1 MTEILV
7 KNWYLFLG
15 FMLAG
20 AILILSIQ
28 QKCKDLIKIFQDKAP
43 LIKKYWLLVIPF
55 ALLSISAYILTI
67 KLSSSQDINKNI
79 SLLNQA
85 TTLIFAIFAGYLAFQ
100 QLIEYRKDKLKEQ
113 ASIYFK
119 QPSYLRAIQYYE
131 EAYRID
137 PKDFSLL
144 SELLEVYL
152 CAEDFKKF
160 DEKIPQLE
168 RLVVENYEKSIVAYL
183 KICKNLFNQDLRSTR
198 SELKTY
204 LNLVKDNL
212 EVLPQFRF
220 WDFSD
225 IRKSVAYKNLEGDI
239 KGICDNFL
247 AYLNKAL
254 DEEKKK
260 RFEVGDYILKEG
272 AKKE

>member
-1 MTEILV
+1 MTEVIV

-20 AILILSIQ
+20 AMLALGTQ
-28 QKCKDLIKIFQDKAP
+28 QRCKNLIKIFQGKAP
-43 LIKKYWLLVIPF
+43 LIKKNWLLVVPF
-55 ALLSISAYILTI
+55 AILSVVAYILTI
-67 KLSSSQDINKNI
+67 KLSPSQSLNNNI

-100 QLIEYRKDKLKEQ
+100 QLVEYRKDKLKEQ

-183 KICKNLFNQDLRSTR
+183 KICKNLFNQDLKSTR
-198 SELKTY
+198 SELKAY
-204 LNLVKDNL
+204 LDLVKNNS

-225 IRKSVAYKNLEGDI
+225 IRKSAAYKKLEGDI
-239 KGICDNFL
+239 KVICDNFL
-247 AYLNKAL
+247 TYLNKAL
-254 DEEKKK
+254 DDEKKNKFENKNYLLKDEEKK
-260 RFEVGDYILKEG
+260 
-272 AKKE
+272 